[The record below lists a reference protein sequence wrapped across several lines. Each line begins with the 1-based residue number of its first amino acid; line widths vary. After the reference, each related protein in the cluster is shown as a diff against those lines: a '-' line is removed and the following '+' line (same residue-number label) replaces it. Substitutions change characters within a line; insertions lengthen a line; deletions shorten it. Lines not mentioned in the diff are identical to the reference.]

1 MTDNFIV
8 MPILGQLFT
17 AVLLLFFWRKP
28 VSQRVVSIGGSV
40 VVLLLSAGLFAQV
53 WRDGIQTINT
63 ASWPA
68 PFGIVFVADVFS
80 SMMVLLTGFA
90 GLAVSM
96 FSAAGIARARIM
108 YGYFPIL
115 HFLLLGLNGAF
126 LTGDIFNLYVFFEV
140 IIISSFVLMT
150 LGGRRAQIEG
160 AVKYMAMNILAS
172 MLFLTGIA
180 ILYGITGTLNMADLS
195 LKVAATEN
203 RNLLDIAAVFLI
215 VGFGIKSAVFP
226 LYFWL
231 PSSYHTPPSAVAA
244 VFGGLL
250 TKVGVYALFRIFTL
264 VFIPDEF
271 IKIVFVGIG
280 VMTIL
285 TGCFGLLIKRNVR
298 RLFSYMIVCHIG
310 FMIGGLGVFTE
321 VVLVGALFYLFH
333 DVIVKT
339 NLFLVAGLIRDL
351 RGTMNMDKLGGLYAE
366 YPKLSLL
373 MAIVLFSLAGIPPLS
388 GFWPKVYL
396 IEGSL
401 IENNYVYIAAL
412 LIGSFVTLYVIAKLW
427 IDAFWKNPPE
437 PELIDDTFRDSPLW
451 RRKLLVIPVAML
463 AFISLYIGFGAEN
476 FVRISQHIAAEMLDT
491 SPYLEA
497 VLGRSN

>member
-1 MTDNFIV
+1 M

-17 AVLLLFFWRKP
+17 AILLLFFWRKP
-28 VSQRVVSIGGSV
+28 ISQRVVSIGGSI

-53 WRDGIQTINT
+53 WREGIQTINT

-180 ILYGITGTLNMADLS
+180 ILYGITGTLNLADLS

-244 VFGGLL
+244 IFGGLL

-264 VFIPDEF
+264 VFIPDDF
-271 IKIVFVGIG
+271 IKTVFIGIG

-351 RGTMNMDKLGGLYAE
+351 RGTMNMDKLGGLYTE

-373 MAIVLFSLAGIPPLS
+373 IAVVLFSLAGIPPLS

-412 LIGSFVTLYVIAKLW
+412 LLGSFVTLYVIAKLW
-427 IDAFWKNPPE
+427 IDVFWKNPPE
-437 PELIDDTFRDSPLW
+437 PEIIDDTFKDSPQG
-451 RRKLLVIPVAML
+451 RKNLLVIPVVML
-463 AFISLYIGFGAEN
+463 ACISLYIGLGAEN
-476 FVRISQHIAAEMLDT
+476 IVRISQHIAAEMLDT

>member
-1 MTDNFIV
+1 MTDNFII

-17 AVLLLFFWRKP
+17 AILLLLFWRKP
-28 VSQRVVSIGGSV
+28 FPQRLISIVGSV
-40 VVLLLSAGLFAQV
+40 VVLLFSIGLFV
-53 WRDGIQTINT
+53 LTWREGIQTLNT

-68 PFGIVFVADVFS
+68 PFGIVFVADVFAAT
-80 SMMVLLTGFA
+80 MVLLTGFS
-90 GLAVSM
+90 GLAVSL
-96 FSAAGIARARIM
+96 FSAAGISRSRIM

-140 IIISSFVLMT
+140 IIIASFVLMT
-150 LGGRRAQIEG
+150 LGGRRGQIEG

-264 VFIPDEF
+264 IFVPDDF

-310 FMIGGLGVFTE
+310 FMIGGLGVFNE
-321 VVLVGALFYLFH
+321 IVLVGALFYLFH
-333 DVIVKT
+333 DIIVKT

-351 RGTMNMDKLGGLYAE
+351 RGTMNMDKLGGLYSD

-373 MAIVLFSLAGIPPLS
+373 MAVVLFSLAGIPPLS
-388 GFWPKVYL
+388 GFWPKIYL

-401 IENNYVYIAAL
+401 IENNYIYIGAL
-412 LIGSFVTLYVIAKLW
+412 LLGSFVTLYVIARMW
-427 IDAFWKNPPE
+427 TDVFWKNPPQ
-437 PELIDDTFRDSPLW
+437 PEDIEDTFKDSPMY
-451 RRKLLVIPVAML
+451 RKNLLVIPVVLL
-463 AFISLYIGFGAEN
+463 AAVSLYIGFGAEN
-476 FVRISQHIAAEMLDT
+476 IVRISQHIAAEMMDT
-491 SPYLEA
+491 TPYLEA
-497 VLGRSN
+497 VLGVRN

>member
-1 MTDNFIV
+1 ML
-8 MPILGQLFT
+8 PILGQLFT
-17 AVLLLFFWRKP
+17 AILLLLFWRKP
-28 VSQRVVSIGGSV
+28 VAQRVISVGGSI
-40 VVLLLSAGLFAQV
+40 VVLLLSIGLFVQV
-53 WRDGIQTINT
+53 WREGIQTINT

-180 ILYGITGTLNMADLS
+180 ILYGLTGTLNLADLS

-250 TKVGVYALFRIFTL
+250 TKVGIYALFRIFTL
-264 VFIPDEF
+264 VFVPDDF
-271 IKIVFVGIG
+271 IKIVFIGIG

-285 TGCFGLLIKRNVR
+285 TGCFGLLIKRNIR

-310 FMIGGLGVFTE
+310 FMVGSLGVFTE

-351 RGTMNMDKLGGLYAE
+351 RGTMNMDKLGGLYAD

-373 MAIVLFSLAGIPPLS
+373 MAVVLFSLAGIPPLS
-388 GFWPKVYL
+388 GFWAKVYL

-401 IENNYVYIAAL
+401 IENNYIYIAAV

-427 IDAFWKNPPE
+427 TDVFWKSPPT
-437 PELIDDTFRDSPLW
+437 PEAIEDTFKDSP
-451 RRKLLVIPVAML
+451 RARKNLLVIPVVML
-463 AFISLYIGFGAEN
+463 ACVSLYIGFGAEN
-476 FVRISQHIAAEMLDT
+476 IIRVTQHIAAEMMDT